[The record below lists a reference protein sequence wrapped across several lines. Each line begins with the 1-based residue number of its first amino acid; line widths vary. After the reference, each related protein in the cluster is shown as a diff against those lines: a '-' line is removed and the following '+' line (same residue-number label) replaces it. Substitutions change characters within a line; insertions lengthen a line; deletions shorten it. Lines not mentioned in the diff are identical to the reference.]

1 MYRNSL
7 DFGVCRLE
15 WCRFCFSIILC
26 PTSRQNSEIWRKKTM
41 IGFLLW
47 IHKGGLLPL
56 QRYSSSEGKNFGKC
70 LSLSQI
76 INCIKKKHIVVDKFD
91 PHLFSYFCRGGA
103 VVLFEPSSF
112 SPTVFL
118 LPSTLLLAFDRKNIN
133 WLWSSDELILNCIW
147 NCYCIDV
154 LAKVG
159 HAQGSNAE
167 GRNSKEEKPRDR
179 RLVEPSAT
187 EGAEASQ
194 LQIIDCRL
202 LGNICFCFKCSRLWY
217 QGARM
222 ESFVLTG
229 LSGSFWLTRLTGA
242 MFVERAK
249 QFATCS
255 KTSKQFVQLIYRAL

>member
-1 MYRNSL
+1 MNQQTCGYESNNSG
-7 DFGVCRLE
+7 DVKPSNGIPGNKKEKGPNPPAQHR
-15 WCRFCFSIILC
+15 
-26 PTSRQNSEIWRKKTM
+26 KTM
-41 IGFLLW
+41 PWPCFFSW
-47 IHKGGLLPL
+47 IVPD
-56 QRYSSSEGKNFGKC
+56 F
-70 LSLSQI
+70 
-76 INCIKKKHIVVDKFD
+76 F
-91 PHLFSYFCRGGA
+91 
-103 VVLFEPSSF
+103 
-112 SPTVFL
+112 
-118 LPSTLLLAFDRKNIN
+118 
-133 WLWSSDELILNCIW
+133 
-147 NCYCIDV
+147 
-154 LAKVG
+154 AKVG